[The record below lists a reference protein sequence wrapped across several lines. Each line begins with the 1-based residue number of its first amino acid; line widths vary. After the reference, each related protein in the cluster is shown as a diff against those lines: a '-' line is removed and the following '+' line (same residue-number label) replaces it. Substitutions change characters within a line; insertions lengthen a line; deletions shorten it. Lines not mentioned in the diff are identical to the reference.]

1 MLTILSIYLVLINI
15 AAFAA
20 YGMDKRKAK
29 RNEWRTPESV
39 LLLLAAAGGSV
50 GAYAGMQFFRH
61 KTKHLKFTI
70 GVPAIFIVQVVLAVI
85 IWRACA

>member
-1 MLTILSIYLVLINI
+1 MLTILAIYLVLINI

-39 LLLLAAAGGSV
+39 LLLLAAVGGSV

-70 GVPAIFIVQVVLAVI
+70 GVPAIFIMQVI
-85 IWRACA
+85 ILMLILK

>member
-1 MLTILSIYLVLINI
+1 MLLVIIYLVMINI

-29 RNEWRTPESV
+29 RSEWRTPESV

-70 GVPAIFIVQVVLAVI
+70 GVPAVFVLQVVLAII

>member
-1 MLTILSIYLVLINI
+1 MLTILAIYLVLINI

-61 KTKHLKFTI
+61 KTKHLKFTL
-70 GVPAIFIVQVVLAVI
+70 GVPAIFIVQVVLAII

>member
-1 MLTILSIYLVLINI
+1 MLTILAIYLVLINI

-39 LLLLAAAGGSV
+39 LLLLAAVGGSV

-70 GVPAIFIVQVVLAVI
+70 GVPVIFIVQVVLAVI

>member
-1 MLTILSIYLVLINI
+1 MLTILAIYLVLINI

-39 LLLLAAAGGSV
+39 LLLLAAVGGSV

>member
-1 MLTILSIYLVLINI
+1 MLTILAIYLVLINI

-39 LLLLAAAGGSV
+39 LLLLAAVGGSV

-70 GVPAIFIVQVVLAVI
+70 GVPAIFIVQVALAVI

>member
-1 MLTILSIYLVLINI
+1 MLTILAIYLVLINI

-20 YGMDKRKAK
+20 YGMDKRNAK

-39 LLLLAAAGGSV
+39 LLLLAAVGGSV

>member
-1 MLTILSIYLVLINI
+1 MLLVIIYLVMINI

-29 RNEWRTPESV
+29 RSEWRTPESV

-70 GVPAIFIVQVVLAVI
+70 GVPAIFVLQVVLAII